1 MKSIKKLLR
10 KVDVFG
16 VPYNFKYESHEKYTT
31 ALGGLAVILFFVVAL
46 FFGIYYFIPFYNRKN
61 YTTVYFTL
69 TTSHTE
75 QVSFF
80 QSETAFAIG
89 LNCWTA
95 SDGTVGDDLF
105 RIEHKFIHYKLEK
118 EYKKNTNILDTHKC
132 TKADFYNKHNETFD
146 GSYIY
151 NYQCLNDYSQIIE
164 GIFTSPIFAYYEFD
178 VYAKNNSQELLD
190 KIDLYLTENDCKL
203 QIYYSDNTV
212 DISDYEDPIKS
223 YVEAAFIQLNPTLS
237 IRRNYYF
244 MNQYLYDDDYLFWV
258 FGDDANAK
266 YIKTIFSRYEEYS
279 LFQGIGRKNSSSD
292 YLNYAKVYIRA
303 DNKKTEVKRRYQKA
317 MEFFADSSS
326 LLIAIYQ
333 VLIIIFNYFNNFWA
347 EQDLSK
353 KIFFFKDLEE
363 NRLKIKKK
371 SAQIQELLE
380 ITGGASGPRKT
391 TQNESSKE
399 LDIKENLEELNKRD
413 PGSKHILKNNDIKI
427 YNRKKRKKRS

>member
-31 ALGGLAVILFFVVAL
+31 ALGGLVVLLFFWVAL

-69 TTSHTE
+69 TMPQTE
-75 QVSFF
+75 QVSFV

-105 RIEHKFIHYKLEK
+105 RVEHKFIYYKLED
-118 EYKKNTNILDTHKC
+118 EYKKNINILGTHKC
-132 TKADFYNKHNETFD
+132 TKADFYNKYDETFD

-151 NYQCLNDYSQIIE
+151 NYQCLNDNSQIIE

-178 VYAKNNSQELLD
+178 VYAKNESQELLD
-190 KIDLYLTENDCKL
+190 KIALYLTENDCKL
-203 QIYYSDNTV
+203 QMYYSDNTV
-212 DISDYEDPIKS
+212 DITDYENPIKS
-223 YVEAAFIQLNPTLS
+223 YVEASFIQLNPTLS

-244 MNQYLYDDDYLFWV
+244 MNQHLYDDDLLFSV
-258 FGDDANAK
+258 FGDDDKAK
-266 YIKTIFSRYEEYS
+266 YVKTIFSRYEEYS
-279 LFQGIGRKNSSSD
+279 LFQGINRKNSSSD
-292 YLNYAKVYIRA
+292 YLNYAKVFIRA
-303 DNKKTEVKRRYQKA
+303 DNKKADVKRRYQKA
-317 MEFFADSSS
+317 TEFYADASA
-326 LLIAIYQ
+326 LLIAVYE
-333 VLIIIFNYFNNFWA
+333 VLFIIFNYFNNFWA

-363 NRLKIKKK
+363 NSLKINKRQ
-371 SAQIQELLE
+371 AQIKELLE
-380 ITGGASGPRKT
+380 ITGGISSPGKT
-391 TQNESSKE
+391 TLNDSLKE
-399 LDIKENLEELNKRD
+399 FNIKERVKQ
-413 PGSKHILKNNDIKI
+413 
-427 YNRKKRKKRS
+427 KRSWFQTYFTK